1 MKKRRNTLLII
12 AAFLLVFLFMAYRIT
27 RIDGRIIKVGAASD
41 KGFNTEYYLFIPDTL
56 NVSDSTFLLVEPNN
70 TGFVDDRHKEHKKSA
85 YKTIRF
91 GQSSQIARKLGVP
104 LLVPCFDRPKEDWQI
119 YTHALDRD
127 TLLCDK
133 YPLVRIDKQ
142 LNSMI
147 DDAKA
152 YLNSHDI
159 HVKDKVLLNGF
170 SASGSFVNRFTALYP
185 ERVAAVAAGGIN
197 GMAILPVEIIKGN
210 DLVYPVGIKDLK
222 QIAGLDFNP
231 SAFASV
237 PQYYYMGANDEN
249 DTLPFDDAFSSMERE
264 LIIKVLGENMSARW
278 ENCQKLYK
286 SQNIRAQFHTYH
298 GVGHGT
304 TPEINGDIVSF
315 FTQVID
321 DYKK

>member
-12 AAFLLVFLFMAYRIT
+12 AAFLLVFLFMAYRFK

>member
-12 AAFLLVFLFMAYRIT
+12 AVFLLVFLFMAYRIT
-27 RIDGRIIKVGAASD
+27 RIDGRIIKVDAASD
-41 KGFNTEYYLFIPDTL
+41 KGFNAEYYLFIPDTL

-70 TGFVDDRHKEHKKSA
+70 TGFVDDRHKEHKKAA

-91 GQSSQIARKLGVP
+91 GQSSQIARKLGIP

-147 DDAKA
+147 DDAKT

-210 DLVYPVGIKDLK
+210 DLVYPVGIEDLK

-231 SAFASV
+231 TAFASV

-249 DTLPFDDAFSSMERE
+249 DTLPFDDAFSPMERE
-264 LIIKVLGENMSARW
+264 LIIKVLGENMSVRW
-278 ENCQKLYK
+278 ENSEKFYK
-286 SQNIRAQFHTYH
+286 SQNIRAQFHTYY

-321 DYKK
+321 EYKK